1 MKRPPDLTG
10 KRGVSAQVERMASQV
25 SSYARPEQWILFIF
39 SQLLRVSAHTRNNLF
54 RWIFGKIT
62 NAGDV
67 HLFFR
72 CRYSTWEP
80 EEHILDQRL
89 VQAYEEKWVLFIF
102 IVDEKPLPVDPRGSL
117 SQRRRGT
124 SIFHCVNHSEVGDKM
139 NMAHNPACA
148 RFSGPLE
155 NDRRYS
161 IQCNQS

>member
-1 MKRPPDLTG
+1 MKCTPDLTG

-25 SSYARPEQWILFIF
+25 SNSAWPEQWILFIF
-39 SQLLRVSAHTRNNLF
+39 PQLLRVSAHTRNNLF

-67 HLFFR
+67 HLLFR

-117 SQRRRGT
+117 SHGGADEPPSFTVLITQR
-124 SIFHCVNHSEVGDKM
+124 
-139 NMAHNPACA
+139 
-148 RFSGPLE
+148 LE
-155 NDRRYS
+155 TRW
-161 IQCNQS
+161 IWPTTQPVPGFQAL